1 MNGLLLLLLSVAL
14 GQSANTELKWTEVAF
29 AELPPECAAE
39 YHAELREFRK
49 ASTTRVCRRD
59 LDGDGEEELL
69 VWTGESGSGGEVWSV
84 MTKRNGKY
92 RHAGRVFGLVHF
104 VDRPP
109 YRGLVVGTPC
119 GWEQATWEYWELK
132 DETLYC
138 RLKLDIRYRKSEG
151 HVLRTR
157 PVEIRIKE
165 LP

>member
-1 MNGLLLLLLSVAL
+1 MNGVLILLLSVAL
-14 GQSANTELKWTEVAF
+14 GQSAGTELKQTEIAF

-49 ASTTRVCRRD
+49 ASTTRGCRCD

-69 VWTGESGSGGEVWSV
+69 VWTGESGSGGEMWSV

-92 RHAGRVFGLVHF
+92 RRAGRVFGLVHF

-119 GWEQATWEYWELK
+119 GWERATWGFWELK
-132 DETLYC
+132 NGVLFN
-138 RLKLDIRYRKSEG
+138 RLTLDIRYRKPDG
-151 HVLRTR
+151 NILRTR
-157 PVEIRIKE
+157 PVKIKIRD
-165 LP
+165 